1 MRDHDDIAAQLRA
14 RLAELQTRSE
24 AIEQD
29 LQHPLEQDSAEQ
41 AIDLEDDEALSGV
54 DAVLGREITAIRRAL
69 LRLETGDYGL
79 CVECGATIPAA
90 RLRAQPAAALCIACA
105 ESAASPR
112 QGVISQRRQ
121 SAGE

>member
-1 MRDHDDIAAQLRA
+1 MRDQDDIAAQLRA

-54 DAVLGREITAIRRAL
+54 DAVLGREIAAIRRAL

-79 CVECGATIPAA
+79 CVECGAEIPAA
-90 RLRAQPAAALCIACA
+90 RLRAQPAAALCIECA
-105 ESAASPR
+105 ESAAAAR
-112 QGVISQRRQ
+112 QGGIPQHRQ

>member
-1 MRDHDDIAAQLRA
+1 MRDRDDIMAQLRA

-29 LQHPLEQDSAEQ
+29 LRHPLEQDSAEQ

-54 DAVLGREITAIRRAL
+54 DAVLGGEIAAIQRAL
-69 LRLETGDYGL
+69 LRLETGDYGR
-79 CVECGATIPAA
+79 CVGCGAEIAAA
-90 RLRAQPAAALCIACA
+90 RLRAQPAAALCIQCA
-105 ESAASPR
+105 ESGASAR
-112 QGVISQRRQ
+112 QGVVSQRRQ